1 MDLGGRGAEPDGQG
15 DEGGG
20 VLGCILDA
28 GACEVGLESTV
39 VDATGWAEGRGGG
52 TVKVLRPGGVGV
64 EDLERVVEVLDRDL
78 GTNTRVWVYGRDRP
92 EEDKEGGREVD
103 DVVQVTTVVT
113 PIQSPKPIKP
123 TTTLDHLAAREI
135 SNPSTPGMKYKHYSP
150 SVPVFLLYPSDT
162 FDISRTTRTTAGSGE
177 DNQVDSQDVGSR
189 MGLFINKKP
198 VEGDGMGVDGTG
210 TSRGESAREVLGRVV
225 RGVVEARGVGMDG
238 RVRLGVMAF
247 ENSPLR
253 AKIEA
258 VSTGH
263 AEWDIEWVSLGH
275 TVDDA
280 ARRLFGGM
288 LQLEGRHSEINAGVD
303 AILIEAT
310 GDGGLGLAFMER
322 AGKAVGGGGGK
333 AGLGSNTSEAG
344 EVTKRFLVDVESG
357 VAGR

>member
-1 MDLGGRGAEPDGQG
+1 MRGAEPDGEG

-39 VDATGWAEGRGGG
+39 VDATGWAEERGGG
-52 TVKVLRPGGVGV
+52 EVKVLRPGGVGV
-64 EDLERVVEVLDRDL
+64 EDLERVVQVLDEDL
-78 GTNTRVWVYGRDRP
+78 GTRTRVWVYGRDRP
-92 EEDKEGGREVD
+92 EEDEKEGGRED
-103 DVVQVTTVVT
+103 LGADVTSEEQAI

-210 TSRGESAREVLGRVV
+210 ISGGEDVREVLGRVV
-225 RGVVEARGVGMDG
+225 RGVVEARGVGSDG

-253 AKIEA
+253 AKIEG
-258 VSTGH
+258 VSTGD
-263 AEWDIEWVSLGH
+263 AKWDIEWVSLGH